1 MKKRSDKNSATSAVA
16 GFVGAINDRIPLPAG
31 VELRSEAELIIW
43 HQFTR
48 ARARSDWRDM
58 DLILLAKIVKMEAD
72 IRAAQIE
79 LDAMGMM
86 IENKRG
92 TPIPNQLLS
101 VIDTLER
108 RQLAVIRSMSLN
120 QTASDPRTINGSA
133 KVEGE
138 ARAALR
144 ALSESTTLPSSILEI
159 NFCDIPNPVSFRYF
173 KTSPDIIQLAVM
185 LSVRFSLSRIS
196 TDLISQRASRA
207 RYSLTCVT

>member
-31 VELRSEAELIIW
+31 VDLRSEAELIFW

-48 ARARSDWRDM
+48 VCARSDWRNIE
-58 DLILLAKIVKMEAD
+58 LILRAKFVTMEAD
-72 IRAAQIE
+72 IRVAQIE
-79 LDAMGMM
+79 LDAMGLM
-86 IENKRG
+86 IENKCG
-92 TPIPNQLLS
+92 TPISNLFLS

-120 QTASDPRTINGSA
+120 QTASDPRTINGTA

-144 ALSESTTLPSSILEI
+144 DVGVEG
-159 NFCDIPNPVSFRYF
+159 
-173 KTSPDIIQLAVM
+173 
-185 LSVRFSLSRIS
+185 
-196 TDLISQRASRA
+196 LIAQPAH
-207 RYSLTCVT
+207 

>member
-1 MKKRSDKNSATSAVA
+1 MEKRSYKNSATSAVA

-31 VELRSEAELIIW
+31 EELRSEAKLIIW
-43 HQFTR
+43 HQFTG
-48 ARARSDWRDM
+48 ACARSDWRDM
-58 DLILLAKIVKMEAD
+58 DLILLAKIVKIEAD

-92 TPIPNQLLS
+92 TPIPNSLLS
-101 VIDTLER
+101 VIDVLKR

-133 KVEGE
+133 QVEGE

-144 ALSESTTLPSSILEI
+144 
-159 NFCDIPNPVSFRYF
+159 DVS
-173 KTSPDIIQLAVM
+173 VEG
-185 LSVRFSLSRIS
+185 
-196 TDLISQRASRA
+196 LIAQPAH
-207 RYSLTCVT
+207 

>member
-1 MKKRSDKNSATSAVA
+1 MA

-92 TPIPNQLLS
+92 TPIPNPLLS
-101 VIDTLER
+101 VIDTLEC

-133 KVEGE
+133 QVEGE

-144 ALSESTTLPSSILEI
+144 DVGVEGLIAQ
-159 NFCDIPNPVSFRYF
+159 PVN
-173 KTSPDIIQLAVM
+173 
-185 LSVRFSLSRIS
+185 
-196 TDLISQRASRA
+196 
-207 RYSLTCVT
+207 